1 MGNSFH
7 EHKEAWEAKKQ
18 NKEGRQER
26 KERERERAR
35 RKKEK
40 TSALRL
46 VPLFRKRKE
55 QKFGN
60 SQIIFASSHVKL
72 YAKMSFQK

>member
-1 MGNSFH
+1 MST
-7 EHKEAWEAKKQ
+7 KKHGKLK
-18 NKEGRQER
+18 NKTRKEGR
-26 KERERERAR
+26 KERREKERAR

-60 SQIIFASSHVKL
+60 SQIIFASIHVKL